1 MISGAPLASG
11 VLYGAEVGVADLQA
25 EGLLGDS
32 EEGGAFGA
40 LASSLATSLLRA
52 APF

>member
-1 MISGAPLASG
+1 MLRGAQF
-11 VLYGAEVGVADLQA
+11 GVADLQV

-32 EEGGAFGA
+32 EEAAALGA
-40 LASSLATSLLRA
+40 LASSPATSLLRA